1 MAVYEHRYRPY
12 VGAFTPAWSRFLIIP
27 RHALRDAFRSKSL
40 TAFFAFSFVPPLV
53 FAILIY
59 LHHNLNAIRLLEI
72 DLAELVPIGAEFFF
86 TFLTI
91 QAAAAF
97 FLTLLVAPSLVSRDL
112 ANNALPLYLARP
124 LSRFEYTAGKMS
136 VVVVLMSF
144 VTWIPAAL
152 LFALQS
158 YLEGSAWAWVNI
170 RIAFGLVAGSMIW
183 ILFLALLSQTLSA
196 WFKWRVVASGG
207 MVASLLIPTAIAGVL
222 HETLFR
228 AAGNN
233 DGSSLANVISPL
245 ATFSTIWANLFALP
259 TTNNFWMMPAWG
271 AWLALA
277 VMCLALAGLL
287 SRKVRAYEVA

>member
-1 MAVYEHRYRPY
+1 MSVYEHRYRPY
-12 VGAFTPAWSRFLIIP
+12 AGAFTPAWSRFLIIP
-27 RHALRDAFRSKSL
+27 RHALRDAFKSKIL

-59 LHHNLNAIRLLEI
+59 LHHNLNAIRLLDI
-72 DLAELVPIGAEFFF
+72 DLAELVPIGAEFFNI
-86 TFLTI
+86 FLAI

-144 VTWIPAAL
+144 VTWIPAML

-158 YLEGSAWAWVNI
+158 YLEGFAWARSNM
-170 RIAFGLVAGSMIW
+170 RIAFALVLGSIIW
-183 ILFLALLSQTLSA
+183 ILFLALMSQTLSA
-196 WFKWRVVASGG
+196 WLKWRVAASGG
-207 MVASLLIPTAIAGVL
+207 MVALLLIPSVIAGVL
-222 HETLFR
+222 HDTL
-228 AAGNN
+228 
-233 DGSSLANVISPL
+233 GSDDSSSWANVISPL
-245 ATFSTIWANLFALP
+245 ATINTIWASLFALP
-259 TTNNFWMMPAWG
+259 TANDFWMMPAWG
-271 AWLALA
+271 AWGAFA
-277 VMCLALAGLL
+277 VMCLVLAGLL